1 MLSKGV
7 KAFKPNREYL
17 ENEVTEILLRFHD
30 DYYTIHRDTI
40 AEMLMECGDTVYRRV

>member
-30 DYYTIHRDTI
+30 DYYTIHRDMI
-40 AEMLMECGDTVYRRV
+40 AKRLMERSGTVYRRV